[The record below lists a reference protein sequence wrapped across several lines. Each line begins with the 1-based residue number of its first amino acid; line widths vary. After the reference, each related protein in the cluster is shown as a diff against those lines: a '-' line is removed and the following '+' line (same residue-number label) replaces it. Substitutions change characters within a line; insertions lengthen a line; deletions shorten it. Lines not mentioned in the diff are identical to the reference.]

1 MQVVIGVTT
10 AILPYGRGGM
20 EGKAIKAPEANEIED
35 FPSFIIITY
44 V

>member
-10 AILPYGRGGM
+10 AILPYGRRGYGG
-20 EGKAIKAPEANEIED
+20 AIMAPEVNEIED